1 MKQSL
6 EKQNKKKRIKY
17 CKFNLKIFNTILY

>member
-6 EKQNKKKRIKY
+6 EKQNKKKESNIANLIK
-17 CKFNLKIFNTILY
+17 KIFNTILY